1 MLIFALAFLPR
12 LGCALTLPVRP
23 TWDGVIYV
31 RAADQLA
38 RGEGY
43 TQRALR
49 EDAPARASAYY
60 PVGFP
65 AALSLVRL
73 VGGGLRLDLVLQSF
87 LGALAASVTYLLAR
101 RSFGRTRARIAA
113 ILVALWPSGILIAAS
128 WMSEV
133 LFTLILAASFLPL
146 SWMRRRHRRR
156 AIAISSALLALSS
169 YVRPVGLL
177 VLALYIGWVV
187 VRRVRTAWSYV
198 PIALVA
204 VACVIGPWA
213 IRNSIRLGS
222 PVLISTN
229 GGTNLLLGTVGD
241 GLFARI
247 PREIDCSDALTEAAR
262 DRCRGEHALARIA
275 EHPLAFLT
283 RGARKTFDTFA
294 YESTPALQL
303 AESLGGPQP
312 RPSVLTVALA
322 ALSSLYYIAL
332 VAMALFAVLRGRTG
346 ESVVRT
352 ATASALLATAC
363 LHFATLGGD
372 RYHLPLVPFVA
383 IFAASLYSSRRRTHS

>member
-1 MLIFALAFLPR
+1 MLIFALALLPR
-12 LGCALTLPVRP
+12 LGCALAVPVRP

-31 RAADQLA
+31 RAAEQLA

-65 AALSLVRL
+65 ASLALVRL
-73 VGGGLRLDLVLQSF
+73 AGGGLRSDLVLQSI
-87 LGALAASVTYLLAR
+87 LGAFAACATYMLAR
-101 RSFGRTRARIAA
+101 RSYGRTRARIAA
-113 ILVALWPSGILIAAS
+113 TFIALWPSGILIAAS

-133 LFTLILAASFLPL
+133 LFTLLLAASFLPL
-146 SWMRRRHRRR
+146 SWMRRRHRPW
-156 AIAISSALLALSS
+156 AVAISSAMLALSS

-177 VLALYIGWVV
+177 VLALFIGWIVL
-187 VRRVRTAWSYV
+187 RRVRVSWSYI

-204 VACVIGPWA
+204 VVCVIGPWA
-213 IRNSIRLGS
+213 IRNSIELGR

-241 GLFARI
+241 GLFTRI
-247 PREIDCSDALTEAAR
+247 PREIDCPDALTETAR
-262 DRCRGEHALARIA
+262 DRCRSEHAVARIA
-275 EHPLAFLT
+275 ENPLAFLT

-303 AESLGGPQP
+303 AESLHGARG
-312 RPSVLTVALA
+312 RPSVFTLALA
-322 ALSSLYYIAL
+322 TLSSLYYIGL
-332 VAMALFAVLRGRTG
+332 VSMALLAVLRRRTG
-346 ESVVRT
+346 KSMVRT
-352 ATASALLATAC
+352 ATACALLATAC
-363 LHFATLGGD
+363 LHFATIGGD

-383 IFAASLYSSRRRTHS
+383 ILAASLYSTRRRTHS